1 MNINIIYEELK
12 KLVNKALEENEVPIS
27 SIIVED
33 NNIIGRGYN
42 RVESTQNFMNHAE
55 VLAIKDAMK
64 YKNNWRL
71 DNCILYTTLEPC
83 SMCNEIIKK
92 SRIKK
97 VVYFSKQTTTEHNNS
112 KIDYVYNYEEYFS
125 SILTNFFMNKRKKN
139 NVSRETLL

>member
-1 MNINIIYEELK
+1 MIRSEFYDELI
-12 KLVNKALEENEVPIS
+12 KLSDQALLENEVPIS

-42 RVESTQNFMNHAE
+42 QVEKTQNFMNHAE
-55 VLAIKDAMK
+55 ILAIKEAMN

-83 SMCNEIIKK
+83 SMCKEIIKN

-97 VVYFSKQTTTEHNNS
+97 VIYFAKQNNEKCYNENIEYVFSYEPYFSESLKE
-112 KIDYVYNYEEYFS
+112 
-125 SILTNFFMNKRKKN
+125 FFKNKRK
-139 NVSRETLL
+139 